1 MSSPFDYEFNRIN
14 KQECTQGENKAV
26 IAAGACAFLLALV
39 KFTAGLFSGSVAVLG
54 SAIDSM
60 LDFIVSL
67 LNLFALRKSR
77 KQADERFNFGYTK
90 LEALAALFE
99 CAIIVAAAG
108 YIFYESVKKFSEPNL
123 EIDLGLSLGV
133 MVFSVVVTL
142 CLVLFLNQI
151 SKKSGN
157 LIIKADALHY
167 KIDLFSNLAVIISLL
182 IIKFSGFVMIDAIF
196 GIVISGYI
204 AQSAINLGK
213 DAFGILLDHAASP
226 EVTDEIIKMIK
237 AKQRISDFHY
247 LNTRQS
253 ANTIF
258 LTLHLVFDKDISLYD
273 AHEVADSLEAEI
285 REKFKDYSWQITT
298 HLDPYNDKEGKRDES
313 SITSTRI

>member
-14 KQECTQGENKAV
+14 KQECTQSENKAV

-39 KFTAGLFSGSVAVLG
+39 KFAAGLFSGSVAVLG

-67 LNLFALRKSR
+67 LNLFALRKSK

-99 CAIIVAAAG
+99 CVIIVVAAG

-133 MVFSVVVTL
+133 MIFSVVVTL

-204 AQSAINLGK
+204 AQSAISLGK
-213 DAFGILLDHAASP
+213 DAFGVLLDHAASP
-226 EVTDEIIKMIK
+226 EVTAEIIKMIK

-247 LNTRQS
+247 LSTRQS

-273 AHEVADSLEAEI
+273 AHEVAESLEAEI
-285 REKFKDYSWQITT
+285 REKFKEFSWQITT
-298 HLDPYNDKEGKRDES
+298 HLDPYNDKEGR
-313 SITSTRI
+313 

>member
-39 KFTAGLFSGSVAVLG
+39 KFTSGLFSGSVAVLG

-67 LNLFALRKSR
+67 LNLFALRKSK

-99 CAIIVAAAG
+99 CVIIVLAAG
-108 YIFYESVKKFSEPNL
+108 FIFYESIKKFSEPNL

-133 MVFSVVVTL
+133 MIFSVVVTL

-204 AQSAINLGK
+204 AQSAISLGK
-213 DAFGILLDHAASP
+213 DALGVLLDHAASP
-226 EVTDEIIKMIK
+226 EVTEGIIKMIK
-237 AKQRISDFHY
+237 AKQRISGFHY

-285 REKFKDYSWQITT
+285 REKFRDYSWQITT
-298 HLDPYNDKEGKRDES
+298 HLDPYNDKEGK
-313 SITSTRI
+313 

>member
-1 MSSPFDYEFNRIN
+1 M
-14 KQECTQGENKAV
+14 
-26 IAAGACAFLLALV
+26 
-39 KFTAGLFSGSVAVLG
+39 
-54 SAIDSM
+54 
-60 LDFIVSL
+60 
-67 LNLFALRKSR
+67 
-77 KQADERFNFGYTK
+77 
-90 LEALAALFE
+90 
-99 CAIIVAAAG
+99 AAG

-142 CLVLFLNQI
+142 FLVLFLNQI

-204 AQSAINLGK
+204 AQSAISLGK
-213 DAFGILLDHAASP
+213 DAFGVLLDHAASP
-226 EVTDEIIKMIK
+226 EVTAEIIKMIK

-253 ANTIF
+253 SNTIF

-285 REKFKDYSWQITT
+285 REKFKEFSWQITT
-298 HLDPYNDKEGKRDES
+298 HLDPYNDKEGR
-313 SITSTRI
+313 

>member
-99 CAIIVAAAG
+99 CVIIVVAAG

-142 CLVLFLNQI
+142 ALVLFLNQI

-213 DAFGILLDHAASP
+213 DALDLLLDHAASP
-226 EVTDEIIKMIK
+226 EVTAEIIKMIK
-237 AKQRISDFHY
+237 AKKRISDFHY

-253 ANTIF
+253 ANIIF

-273 AHEVADSLEAEI
+273 AHEVAESLEAEI
-285 REKFKDYSWQITT
+285 REKFKEFSWQITT
-298 HLDPYNDKEGKRDES
+298 HLDPYNDKEGKMR
-313 SITSTRI
+313 

>member
-1 MSSPFDYEFNRIN
+1 MSSPFDYEFNSIN
-14 KQECTQGENKAV
+14 KQECTHGENKAV

-39 KFTAGLFSGSVAVLG
+39 KFAAGLFSGSVAVLG

-99 CAIIVAAAG
+99 CVIIVVAAG

-157 LIIKADALHY
+157 LIIKADVLHY

-204 AQSAINLGK
+204 AQSAISLGK
-213 DAFGILLDHAASP
+213 DALGVLLDHAASP
-226 EVTDEIIKMIK
+226 EVTAEIIKMIK

-253 ANTIF
+253 SNTIF

-273 AHEVADSLEAEI
+273 AHEVAESLEAEI
-285 REKFKDYSWQITT
+285 REKFKEFSWQITT
-298 HLDPYNDKEGKRDES
+298 HLDPYNDKEGR
-313 SITSTRI
+313 

>member
-99 CAIIVAAAG
+99 CVIIVVAAG
-108 YIFYESVKKFSEPNL
+108 YIFYESIKKFSEPNL

-204 AQSAINLGK
+204 AQSAISLGK
-213 DAFGILLDHAASP
+213 DAFGVLLDHAASP
-226 EVTDEIIKMIK
+226 EVTEEIIKMIK

-253 ANTIF
+253 TNTIF

-285 REKFKDYSWQITT
+285 REKFRDYSWQITT
-298 HLDPYNDKEGKRDES
+298 HLDPYNDKEGK
-313 SITSTRI
+313 

>member
-90 LEALAALFE
+90 LEALAALFD
-99 CAIIVAAAG
+99 CVIIVLAAG
-108 YIFYESVKKFSEPNL
+108 FIFYESIKKFSEPNL

-204 AQSAINLGK
+204 AQSAISLGK
-213 DAFGILLDHAASP
+213 DAFGVLLDHAASP
-226 EVTDEIIKMIK
+226 EVTEEIIKMIK

-253 ANTIF
+253 TNTIF

-285 REKFKDYSWQITT
+285 REKFRDYSWQITT
-298 HLDPYNDKEGKRDES
+298 HLDPYNDKEGK
-313 SITSTRI
+313 